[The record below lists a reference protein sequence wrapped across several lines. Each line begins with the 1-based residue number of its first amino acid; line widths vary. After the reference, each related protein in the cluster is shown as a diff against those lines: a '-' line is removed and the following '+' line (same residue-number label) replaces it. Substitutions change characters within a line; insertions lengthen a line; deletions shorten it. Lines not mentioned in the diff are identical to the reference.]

1 MKNNYVVKFFTRI
14 PTLASLMLMNLI
26 TPEAV
31 ISSNIGIKTKKKKM
45 KYQTS
50 TVTKPGPKRSIIS
63 VLEELLICL
72 VRLRLGLMGRK
83 LADIFSVSQ
92 AQVSRIF
99 TTHDLQFTRQA
110 L

>member
-1 MKNNYVVKFFTRI
+1 
-14 PTLASLMLMNLI
+14 
-26 TPEAV
+26 
-31 ISSNIGIKTKKKKM
+31 M

-50 TVTKPGPKRSIIS
+50 PVTKRGPKRSLS

-72 VRLRLGLMGRK
+72 VRLRLGLMGRQ

-99 TTHDLQFTRQA
+99 TTWVCFPATVSLRIP
-110 L
+110 